1 MPLELFPLLGLILLA
16 QGLYI
21 FKKAK
26 KKGFNHWLWGFIGLL
41 NAPLSLIYFLV
52 YSAYK
57 RSENL
62 ANLLVKSL
70 LVGLWSGGIMVV
82 VSLVGREKFSL
93 EAEALIVITILGA
106 ILGIAGFLWGKES

>member
-41 NAPLSLIYFLV
+41 NAPLALIYFLI

-57 RSENL
+57 RGENL
-62 ANLLVKSL
+62 TNLLAKSL
-70 LVGLWSGGIMVV
+70 LVGLWSGGIMAV
-82 VSLVGREKFSL
+82 VSLVGREKFML
-93 EAEALIVITILGA
+93 ETEALAVFTILGA
-106 ILGIAGFLWGKES
+106 IMAIAGFLWGKES